1 MKWIE
6 GAKCLGESESP
17 VLPDDYAE
25 WKSASYNMTSK
36 LERLK
41 AKVSNLDEWKFKTA
55 ETMYRRLENL
65 LMLCFPTEIAKK
77 INTMREELCTA
88 LEAKAAGLND
98 DMRKA
103 LDEKDYQKIDLIFN
117 EVTKATDADS
127 TFVQEVHCFTLNT
140 VLENFLD
147 TLIASIKNQYEKFEI
162 KEAELK
168 KIDLANLAKKSKF
181 ASNHIAHLKD
191 DLEALAISKKK
202 TMISKDWLKAG
213 DIRKVDGFRQ
223 EDRLQYDSLVDA
235 FIESFDHDI
244 QRLQRVE
251 TQDDVFK
258 VDKIV
263 NQLPLFAV
271 ILGSEKTDAFQK
283 FWDDIWN
290 SFFRSTRSRLTFAAS
305 GPEQLDINGSISF
318 LQAARDIFSRGLNP
332 VAPTDA
338 TQDPQCTFSLPF
350 PDTKVKELITKLD
363 SLLSHLH
370 VNTSEIDASW
380 KRYIDEFDCTKEGQS
395 YGDTLRFISK
405 LKRQATAIRACDEYG
420 IQNKFPT
427 ADRAIQKLCQTASSQ
442 IAALDSLKPED
453 GVTLWHNLEQIFGA
467 GRTIIDD
474 DALQDVLL
482 QVMSK
487 PKSDAQKW
495 VAKME
500 HDIAEKSAKFYG
512 NARNQDRQAQRKSAL
527 LEVTSCMESHE
538 RLQMK
543 LVQLKMRP
551 NTGAE
556 LPLVTQL
563 KTNISKETDQTIQ
576 RLSEQCNVEGIA
588 ESIHGTYIT
597 ATELV
602 NETVSAHAESCIGK
616 VLDAVEK
623 QKRKN
628 KFGLQDLGAELE
640 ARHDVGGQI
649 VLIMPQFV
657 DMNLLAFQEMTTG
670 KTFQSTVDEVSRL
683 NKLPEAQKAELHKV
697 VKQVFAKYEAIL
709 KKIKF
714 HFDLDLIVADV
725 KKHHTQGSNLPD
737 TIGGVFAIWSLLSKT
752 ERGPT
757 LRRPLSAQVVAIV
770 RLLNLD
776 KPRENS
782 RSQKVFSVL
791 QSWLL
796 SKKPDKTLINASHL
810 AQIKTGQG
818 KSVVLGVLATV
829 LSMVGF
835 K

>member
-1 MKWIE
+1 M
-6 GAKCLGESESP
+6 
-17 VLPDDYAE
+17 
-25 WKSASYNMTSK
+25 
-36 LERLK
+36 
-41 AKVSNLDEWKFKTA
+41 
-55 ETMYRRLENL
+55 
-65 LMLCFPTEIAKK
+65 
-77 INTMREELCTA
+77 
-88 LEAKAAGLND
+88 
-98 DMRKA
+98 
-103 LDEKDYQKIDLIFN
+103 
-117 EVTKATDADS
+117 
-127 TFVQEVHCFTLNT
+127 
-140 VLENFLD
+140 
-147 TLIASIKNQYEKFEI
+147 
-162 KEAELK
+162 
-168 KIDLANLAKKSKF
+168 
-181 ASNHIAHLKD
+181 
-191 DLEALAISKKK
+191 
-202 TMISKDWLKAG
+202 
-213 DIRKVDGFRQ
+213 
-223 EDRLQYDSLVDA
+223 
-235 FIESFDHDI
+235 
-244 QRLQRVE
+244 
-251 TQDDVFK
+251 
-258 VDKIV
+258 
-263 NQLPLFAV
+263 
-271 ILGSEKTDAFQK
+271 
-283 FWDDIWN
+283 
-290 SFFRSTRSRLTFAAS
+290 
-305 GPEQLDINGSISF
+305 
-318 LQAARDIFSRGLNP
+318 
-332 VAPTDA
+332 
-338 TQDPQCTFSLPF
+338 
-350 PDTKVKELITKLD
+350 LD
-363 SLLSHLH
+363 SLLIHLH

-420 IQNKFPT
+420 IRNKFPT
-427 ADRAIQKLCQTASSQ
+427 ADGAIKELCRKADSQ
-442 IAALDSLKPED
+442 ILALSSSKPED
-453 GVTLWHNLEQIFGA
+453 GVTVWHNLEQIFGA

-487 PKSDAQKW
+487 PKSDAQE
-495 VAKME
+495 ME
-500 HDIAEKSAKFYG
+500 SAIAEKSAKFYG
-512 NARNQDRQAQRKSAL
+512 NARNQDCQAQRKSAL

-576 RLSEQCNVEGIA
+576 RLSEQCNVEEIA

-640 ARHDVGGQI
+640 TRHAVGGQI

-670 KTFQSTVDEVSRL
+670 KAPQSTDDEVSRL

-714 HFDLDLIVADV
+714 QFDLDLIVADV
-725 KKHHTQGSNLPD
+725 KNHHTQGSNLPD

-757 LRRPLSAQVVAIV
+757 LRRPLSAQVVATV

-829 LSMVGF
+829 LSMIGF
-835 K
+835 KKVTRV